1 METEIRM
8 EVVGPLTFSDEEMSS
23 ERTARLLE
31 VGEYPDK
38 GLTLTE
44 GDLDGLIARFSA
56 GLPVKVEH
64 TDSPLD
70 PLGTVQRVWREGGAL
85 FGMLAFPS
93 DLGAFLRRRGAA
105 KLSVGLH
112 RDPLR
117 LAEVSLVLKPR
128 VAAATLLSEDGP
140 LAPNSGGTGDS
151 PLAPNSG
158 GTGLV
163 REEVRKLRAEM
174 TAQTVEAQIA
184 GLKAAGRVV
193 PATEMLAR
201 ALLSVPGEA
210 MVTLSAG
217 PEAVAEV
224 FHRFLQAQPAV
235 VTFGETVAAGKEADE
250 HGFSQYEHMFLSERL
265 GVDPAK
271 VAALLREE
279 NERKEKRQKE
289 ENHAY

>member
-1 METEIRM
+1 MTTDITLEIG
-8 EVVGPLTFSDEEMSS
+8 GPLTFSDEEMSS

-44 GDLDGLIARFSA
+44 GDLDGLVTRFSA

-93 DLGAFLRRRGAA
+93 DLGTFLRRRGAA

-112 RDPLR
+112 RNPLR

-128 VAAATLLSEDGP
+128 VAAATLM
-140 LAPNSGGTGDS
+140 SGGESD
-151 PLAPNSG
+151 
-158 GTGLV
+158 
-163 REEVRKLRAEM
+163 LRALEIIQLRGELR
-174 TAQTVEAQIA
+174 AQAAEAQI
-184 GLKAAGRVV
+184 GVLKAAGRVV
-193 PATEMLAR
+193 PATEALAR

-210 MVTLSAG
+210 MVTLNEG
-217 PEAVAEV
+217 PEPVAEV
-224 FHRFLQAQPAV
+224 FRRFLMAQPPAV
-235 VTFGETVAAGKEADE
+235 AFGETVIAGKEADE
-250 HGFSQYEHMFLSERL
+250 HGFSQYEHAFLSERL

-279 NERKEKRQKE
+279 STKKNDGKKE
-289 ENHAY
+289 ETHAY

>member
-8 EVVGPLTFSDEEMSS
+8 EVAGPLTFSDEEMSS

-70 PLGTVQRVWREGGAL
+70 PLGKVQRVWREGGAL

-128 VAAATLLSEDGP
+128 VAAATLMSGDGP
-140 LAPNSGGTGDS
+140 LTPNSGGTGS
-151 PLAPNSG
+151 MQ
-158 GTGLV
+158 
-163 REEVRKLRAEM
+163 EEIGRLRLEL
-174 TAQTVEAQIA
+174 TAQAVETQI
-184 GLKAAGRVV
+184 GVLKEAGRVV
-193 PATEMLAR
+193 PATEALAR
-201 ALLSVPGEA
+201 ALLSVPRAA
-210 MVTLSAG
+210 MVTLSDG
-217 PEAVAEV
+217 PEPVAEV
-224 FHRFLQAQPAV
+224 FRRFLMAQPPV
-235 VTFGETVAAGKEADE
+235 VTFGETVSAGKAADE
-250 HGFSQYEHMFLSERL
+250 HGFTHYEHTFLSERL

-279 NERKEKRQKE
+279 STKKENGKKE
-289 ENHAY
+289 ETHAY

>member
-1 METEIRM
+1 MTTDITLEIA
-8 EVVGPLTFSDEEMSS
+8 GPLTFSDEEMSS

-44 GDLDGLIARFSA
+44 GDLDGLVTRFSA

-70 PLGTVQRVWREGGAL
+70 PLGKVQRVWREGGAL

-128 VAAATLLSEDGP
+128 VAAATLM
-140 LAPNSGGTGDS
+140 SGVESDPRDLEIS
-151 PLAPNSG
+151 
-158 GTGLV
+158 
-163 REEVRKLRAEM
+163 KLRMELTSQA
-174 TAQTVEAQIA
+174 VEAQI
-184 GLKAAGRVV
+184 GVLKAAGRVV
-193 PATEMLAR
+193 PATEALAR

-210 MVTLSAG
+210 MVTLSDG
-217 PEAVAEV
+217 PEPVAEV
-224 FHRFLQAQPAV
+224 FRRFLMAQPPV
-235 VTFGETVAAGKEADE
+235 VTFGETVATGKEADK
-250 HGFSQYEHMFLSERL
+250 HGFTHYEHTFLSERL

-271 VAALLREE
+271 VAALLESE
-279 NERKEKRQKE
+279 QKEK
-289 ENHAY
+289 NHAH

>member
-8 EVVGPLTFSDEEMSS
+8 EVAGPLTFSEEEMSS
-23 ERTARLLE
+23 ERPARLLE

-128 VAAATLLSEDGP
+128 VAAATLMC
-140 LAPNSGGTGDS
+140 GGESDPRDLEIS
-151 PLAPNSG
+151 
-158 GTGLV
+158 
-163 REEVRKLRAEM
+163 KLRMELA
-174 TAQTVEAQIA
+174 AQAVEAQIGA
-184 GLKAAGRVV
+184 LKAAGRVV
-193 PATEMLAR
+193 PATEALAR

-210 MVTLSAG
+210 MVTLSEGREPA
-217 PEAVAEV
+217 AEV
-224 FHRFLQAQPAV
+224 FRRFLLAQPVV
-235 VTFGETVAAGKEADE
+235 VTFGETVIAGKEAGE
-250 HGFSQYEHMFLSERL
+250 HGFTHYEHMFLSERL

-279 NERKEKRQKE
+279 NERKAKGQKE

>member
-8 EVVGPLTFSDEEMSS
+8 EVAGPLTFSDEEMSS

-44 GDLDGLIARFSA
+44 GDLDGLVARFSA

-70 PLGTVQRVWREGGAL
+70 PLGTVQRVWREGGVL
-85 FGMLAFPS
+85 FGMLASPS

-128 VAAATLLSEDGP
+128 VAAATLMSESDP
-140 LAPNSGGTGDS
+140 
-151 PLAPNSG
+151 
-158 GTGLV
+158 
-163 REEVRKLRAEM
+163 RELEIKKLRGQLR
-174 TAQTVEAQIA
+174 AQAVEAQI
-184 GLKAAGRVV
+184 GVLKAAGRVV
-193 PATEMLAR
+193 PATEALAR

-224 FHRFLQAQPAV
+224 FHRFLMAQPPV
-235 VTFGETVAAGKEADE
+235 VTFGETVGAGKEADE

-265 GVDPAK
+265 GVDPAQ

-279 NERKEKRQKE
+279 DKKKNDGQKEKQY
-289 ENHAY
+289 AY

>member
-8 EVVGPLTFSDEEMSS
+8 EVVGPLMFSDEEMSSEEMSS

-44 GDLDGLIARFSA
+44 GDLDELIARFSA

-128 VAAATLLSEDGP
+128 VAAATLMSRGESDPRVLEI
-140 LAPNSGGTGDS
+140 
-151 PLAPNSG
+151 
-158 GTGLV
+158 
-163 REEVRKLRAEM
+163 RKLREELK
-174 TAQTVEAQIA
+174 AQAVEAQI
-184 GLKAAGRVV
+184 GVLKVAGRLV
-193 PATEMLAR
+193 PATEALAR

-224 FHRFLQAQPAV
+224 FHRFLQAQPVV
-235 VTFGETVAAGKEADE
+235 VTFGETVPAGKEADE
-250 HGFSQYEHMFLSERL
+250 HGFTHYEHTFLSERL

-279 NERKEKRQKE
+279 DTKRNGQKNGGQKE

>member
-8 EVVGPLTFSDEEMSS
+8 EVAGPLTFSDEEMAS
-23 ERTARLLE
+23 ERPARLLE

-44 GDLDGLIARFSA
+44 GDLDGLIERFSA

-85 FGMLAFPS
+85 FGMLAFPT

-128 VAAATLLSEDGP
+128 VAAATLMRESDPRDQEILQLRGE
-140 LAPNSGGTGDS
+140 LA
-151 PLAPNSG
+151 
-158 GTGLV
+158 
-163 REEVRKLRAEM
+163 
-174 TAQTVEAQIA
+174 AQAVEAQI
-184 GLKAAGRVV
+184 GVLKAAGRLV
-193 PATEMLAR
+193 PATEALAR
-201 ALLSVPGEA
+201 ALLSVPGA
-210 MVTLSAG
+210 ALITLSEGAE
-217 PEAVAEV
+217 PVAEV
-224 FHRFLQAQPAV
+224 FRRFLMASPPV
-235 VTFGETVAAGKEADE
+235 VTFGESVIAGNAADE
-250 HGFSQYEHMFLSERL
+250 HGFTHYEHMFLSERL

-279 NERKEKRQKE
+279 STKKNDGKKE
-289 ENHAY
+289 ETHAY

>member
-8 EVVGPLTFSDEEMSS
+8 EVAGPLTFSDEEMSS

-112 RDPLR
+112 RDPLW

-128 VAAATLLSEDGP
+128 VAAATLMTESDP
-140 LAPNSGGTGDS
+140 
-151 PLAPNSG
+151 
-158 GTGLV
+158 
-163 REEVRKLRAEM
+163 RELEIKKLRGQLR
-174 TAQTVEAQIA
+174 AQAVEAQI
-184 GLKAAGRVV
+184 GVLKAAGRVV
-193 PATEMLAR
+193 PATEALAR

-224 FHRFLQAQPAV
+224 FHRFLMAQPPV
-235 VTFGETVAAGKEADE
+235 VTFGETVIAGKDAGE
-250 HGFSQYEHMFLSERL
+250 HGFSQYEHTFLSERL
-265 GVDPAK
+265 GVDPAQ

-279 NERKEKRQKE
+279 SGQKESGQKEK
-289 ENHAY
+289 NYAY